1 MSEKFEARSFLFI
14 FCSFLII
21 IGARGANAG
30 YINKISGKFWAG
42 NSCYS
47 VGVFS
52 KEVNWNFLYYY
63 LKNAQ
68 RKIIGDNLQ
77 GFIDCFEGV
86 DKLIIL
92 PVYAVGESAIP
103 IDFQKLFS
111 KYQPIFADSIMRQGD
126 TLLLMKEKETIGR
139 LENGIVVGFNAG
151 NLTYAL
157 RGGI

>member
-1 MSEKFEARSFLFI
+1 M
-14 FCSFLII
+14 
-21 IGARGANAG
+21 
-30 YINKISGKFWAG
+30 
-42 NSCYS
+42 
-47 VGVFS
+47 
-52 KEVNWNFLYYY
+52 
-63 LKNAQ
+63 
-68 RKIIGDNLQ
+68 Q

-103 IDFQKLFS
+103 IDFQKLFA
-111 KYQPIFADSIMRQGD
+111 KYQPIFADSIVRQEN
-126 TLLLMKEKETIGR
+126 TLLLMKEHQTIGR